1 MNNVVADRVEGD
13 LGKWLKREQRFQ
25 KIFPGPLAANRSFL
39 KEKLKYYRTLG
50 SRYGNMATP
59 EERTTLRLVREDR
72 KAIERQLYPNAFVRL
87 AYRAYSKVQNETEK
101 QRYKRR
107 HEANLQGLRASAV
120 RLGFPEDALS
130 KGQRKLPS
138 ENPGQGIPFSY
149 EIAANERMVF
159 HWDITGEDGPYKLN
173 GYRATLIKEGEP
185 ARSHNFSLSGNEGI
199 TVVQAYNLLSGR
211 SVEIG
216 KEGNRHWIKLDLNDK
231 NRDGNF
237 NVRRFYPKYGFDL
250 EKCLERLPIKQLKD
264 PDSTKELLIDLK
276 NGQRREVTFVSG
288 DIHKRILVEA
298 NPHFRSL
305 NFYNG
310 NGKKISYSKALRSTR
325 LKKTTHQNNLRS
337 KANNPIKNSL
347 RI

>member
-25 KIFPGPLAANRSFL
+25 KIFPRPLASNRSFL
-39 KEKLKYYRTLG
+39 REKLKYYRTLD
-50 SRYGNMATP
+50 SRYGNMANQ

-87 AYRAYSKVQNETEK
+87 AYRAYSRIQNEAEK
-101 QRYKRR
+101 RQDKRR
-107 HEANLQGLRASAV
+107 NEANLEGLRATAL
-120 RLGFPEDALS
+120 RLGFPEDALI
-130 KGQRKLPS
+130 KGQSEGRS
-138 ENPGQGIPFSY
+138 ENLGQDIPFSY
-149 EIAANERMVF
+149 QIAANERMAF
-159 HWDITGEDGPYKLN
+159 HWDLTGEDGSYMLN
-173 GYRATLIKEGEP
+173 GYRATLSKEGDP
-185 ARSHNFSLSGNEGI
+185 DRSHNFDFNGTDGI
-199 TVVQAYNLLSGR
+199 TGAQAYNLLSGR

-264 PDSTKELLIDLK
+264 PDCTKELLLDLK
-276 NGQRREVTFVSG
+276 NGQRRQVTFLSG
-288 DIHKRILVEA
+288 DIQKRISVEA

-310 NGKKISYSKALRSTR
+310 NGKKISYSKALRSART
-325 LKKTTHQNNLRS
+325 KKTSHQNNLRS
-337 KANNPIKNSL
+337 KANGPIKNGL